1 MLLVMRAA
9 VVVSQFDEQVL
20 QRAAYRMY
28 RDTLASGKPYLLD
41 GPALAQRGHGNLD
54 ETILLCALEHQ
65 RINASGG
72 DHETLLGF
80 QELRQR
86 PHARYASL
94 DYDGQ
99 PVADLLDLGEQVR
112 TQEDGF
118 SGLAGAKQNLAHLEA
133 ANRIEGG
140 GRLVEDPQARIIYSG
155 LGHRAPFL

>member
-20 QRAAYRMY
+20 QRAADRMY
-28 RDTLASGKPYLLD
+28 RDNLASGQPYLLD

-72 DHETLLGF
+72 YHETLLGF

-86 PHARYASL
+86 PHARYASP

-99 PVADLLDLGEQVR
+99 PVADLLDLGDHGQA
-112 TQEDGF
+112 T
-118 SGLAGAKQNLAHLEA
+118 EA
-133 ANRIEGG
+133 AFSSLAAATQN
-140 GRLVEDPQARIIYSG
+140 
-155 LGHRAPFL
+155 APHV